1 MSGDVKQLKSLLSS
15 MMCSKTTLTL
25 SKFCPTNVYEHRIS
39 FGYVDGYCGLK
50 NRPRFDRGDRFR
62 RGGRV
67 TGVTPN
73 PLIGEVTDDDE
84 VIEEGNPLDDKEDID
99 EVTDESDKP
108 FVVAVAVC

>member
-1 MSGDVKQLKSLLSS
+1 M
-15 MMCSKTTLTL
+15 
-25 SKFCPTNVYEHRIS
+25 F

-62 RGGRV
+62 SGGRV

-73 PLIGEVTDDDE
+73 PPIGEVTDDDE
-84 VIEEGNPLDDKEDID
+84 VIEEGNPLDDKEEEEDID
-99 EVTDESDKP
+99 EVTDESDRP